1 MSKKIV
7 ILGGGTGTSTLVRGL
22 KEFPVDISVV
32 VSVCDDGSSTG
43 KLREEFDIPAVG
55 DLRKVL
61 SALSD
66 TEPLFESLLEYRFN
80 TSSDLNGHA
89 VGNLLLAALC
99 NITGNMSDG
108 IKSLS
113 KVLNLKGKVLPLS
126 EDNVVLMGIM
136 NDGEKIEGEHNIT
149 EYKSEIKDIYYKT
162 PPKINPEVIKEIK
175 EAEKN
180 SIMEEFK
187 DKQDELVVGILTRED
202 ENNYFVDL
210 GRICGILPKS
220 EIIPGEKLVMESSV
234 KAYISKLELG
244 TKGQLILLSR
254 THYGFLKRLLE
265 LEIPELSDG
274 SIFLY
279 SVARDAG
286 SRSKISVYSENSNID
301 PVGAIIGGKGA
312 RINRISKEL
321 NGEKID
327 VILYDKD
334 PIKFIQN
341 ALSPAKNVKVIIKDP
356 KKQEALA
363 IVDQNNLS
371 LAIGKKG
378 QNVKLAARLTHYKI
392 DVKTEEQAQKE
403 NLI

>member
-149 EYKSEIKDIYYKT
+149 EYKSGIKDIYYKT

-175 EAEKN
+175 EADMIILSMGSLYTSVICNLISDDVVRAIDESKGKILYVCNMFTQPGETDDYTVSDHIKALNNHLGKRKIDTVIVNDGRIPKEFILKYHREEEKDPVVIDKDEINKLNVNVIKDDFIKLRDKGLKHN
-180 SIMEEFK
+180 SIK
-187 DKQDELVVGILTRED
+187 
-202 ENNYFVDL
+202 
-210 GRICGILPKS
+210 
-220 EIIPGEKLVMESSV
+220 
-234 KAYISKLELG
+234 
-244 TKGQLILLSR
+244 
-254 THYGFLKRLLE
+254 
-265 LEIPELSDG
+265 
-274 SIFLY
+274 
-279 SVARDAG
+279 
-286 SRSKISVYSENSNID
+286 
-301 PVGAIIGGKGA
+301 
-312 RINRISKEL
+312 
-321 NGEKID
+321 
-327 VILYDKD
+327 
-334 PIKFIQN
+334 
-341 ALSPAKNVKVIIKDP
+341 
-356 KKQEALA
+356 
-363 IVDQNNLS
+363 LS
-371 LAIGKKG
+371 LRIF
-378 QNVKLAARLTHYKI
+378 
-392 DVKTEEQAQKE
+392 EE
-403 NLI
+403 LIK